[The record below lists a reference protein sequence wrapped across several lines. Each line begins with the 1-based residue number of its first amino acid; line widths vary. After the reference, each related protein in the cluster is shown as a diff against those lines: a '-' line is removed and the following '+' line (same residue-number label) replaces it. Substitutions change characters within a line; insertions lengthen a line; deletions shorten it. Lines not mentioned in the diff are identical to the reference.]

1 MIFNKVD
8 TELLAIIFSK
18 MRLWMISQ
26 HELLNANI
34 NELIRTKN
42 DLNPNNSLSLGK
54 YINKTIFKR
63 ANFYED

>member
-42 DLNPNNSLSLGK
+42 DLNPNNSLSLCK
-54 YINKTIFKR
+54 YINKN
-63 ANFYED
+63 NF